1 MNLVLDYTV
10 SRKTGCMHSES

>member
-1 MNLVLDYTV
+1 MNLVLDYTL